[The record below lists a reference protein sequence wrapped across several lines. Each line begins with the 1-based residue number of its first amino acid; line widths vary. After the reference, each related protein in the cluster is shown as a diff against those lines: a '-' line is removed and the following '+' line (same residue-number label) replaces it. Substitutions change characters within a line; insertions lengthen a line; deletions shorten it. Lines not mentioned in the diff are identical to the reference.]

1 MANRTR
7 RRLLAAATA
16 VAAAGPLL
24 GRPGAAR
31 AQLAIRS
38 LEPLIAKV
46 TGGAAVRPGR
56 VVLDIP
62 RLADNGHA
70 VPLKISVESA
80 MSEREFVKTI
90 HVLSERNPRPHVA
103 AFHLNPHGGRAEVST
118 RVRLNGSQR
127 VTVLAG
133 MSDGTWWSGSAEV
146 EVTETACLDAT

>member
-1 MANRTR
+1 MTSRSR
-7 RRLLAAATA
+7 RRFLAIAALGA
-16 VAAAGPLL
+16 VVA
-24 GRPGAAR
+24 RSGAAR
-31 AQLAIRS
+31 AQLAVQP

-46 TGGAAVRPGR
+46 TGGAAVSAGR
-56 VVLDIP
+56 VTLEIP

-70 VPLKISVESA
+70 VPLKITVASP
-80 MSEREFVKTI
+80 MTEREFVKTI

-103 AFHLNPHGGRAEVST
+103 AFHLNPHCGRAEVST